1 MKIKEK
7 ELKTFY
13 IFLLSQFVSQFGS
26 RLTSYGLILWAYNQS
41 GSVLSIALLSVSYL
55 LPEILLNF
63 IAGSISDRWNKKSI
77 MLISDC
83 IAAVSS
89 CFIIFLLITQNMKIE
104 YLYIINIIL
113 GITDAFQIPASEVT
127 ISLIVS
133 KDDYIKTSGM
143 QSFCKSFIDI
153 FYPVIATV
161 IYAIGG
167 LEAIVSI
174 DLFTFAFAFVTL
186 AVFIK
191 IPEMQHNSAEQE
203 SIWQKCVSGI
213 KYIKQECGIKE
224 LILFMA
230 FVNLI
235 AAIYTT
241 NLAPMILSRTINNRI
256 QLGIVNTSI
265 GIAGLVGSLI
275 VARMKNVKNKVQLI
289 LNIMTF
295 SFLICNTMLG
305 IGRNYYI
312 WTIAVFLGNS
322 LIPVLMANVTY
333 IMRTRVPI
341 HMQGRVFSA
350 RNTLQY
356 AVIPIGNLL
365 GGILSDKVFEPLM
378 LEPSKWSIF
387 FEILVGSGNGSGI
400 ALLYVCLGI
409 AGVLG
414 CWLFGKN
421 KKFRMLD
428 DD

>member
-41 GSVLSIALLSVSYL
+41 GSVLSLALLSVSYL

-83 IAAVSS
+83 IAAVAS
-89 CFIIFLLITQNMKIE
+89 CFIIFLLITQSMKIE

-161 IYAIGG
+161 IYAFGG
-167 LEAIVSI
+167 LEAIVCI
-174 DLFTFAFAFVTL
+174 DLFTFAFAFVAL

-191 IPEMQHNSAEQE
+191 IPEMQYKSVEQE
-203 SIWQKCVSGI
+203 SIWQKCLSGI

-265 GIAGLVGSLI
+265 GIAGLIGSII
-275 VARMKNVKNKVQLI
+275 VARMKNVKKKVPLI

-356 AVIPIGNLL
+356 MVIPIGNLL
-365 GGILSDKVFEPLM
+365 GGILSDKVFEPIM
-378 LEPSKWSIF
+378 LEPSKWSNF
-387 FEILVGSGNGSGI
+387 FEIFVGSGNGSGI

-409 AGVLG
+409 VGLLG

-428 DD
+428 DN

>member
-13 IFLLSQFVSQFGS
+13 VFLLSQFVSQFGS

-41 GSVLSIALLSVSYL
+41 GSVLSLALLSVSYL

-83 IAAVSS
+83 IAAVAS
-89 CFIIFLLITQNMKIE
+89 CFIIFLLITQSMKIE

-161 IYAIGG
+161 IYAFGG
-167 LEAIVSI
+167 LEAIVCI

-191 IPEMQHNSAEQE
+191 IPEMQYKSVEQE

-241 NLAPMILSRTINNRI
+241 NLAPMILSRTINNSI

-265 GIAGLVGSLI
+265 GIAGLIGSII
-275 VARMKNVKNKVQLI
+275 VARMKNVKKKIPLI

-356 AVIPIGNLL
+356 MVIPIGNLL

-378 LEPSKWSIF
+378 LEPSKLSNF

-400 ALLYVCLGI
+400 ALFYVCLGI

-428 DD
+428 DN

>member
-41 GSVLSIALLSVSYL
+41 GSVLSLALLSVSYL

-77 MLISDC
+77 MLMSDC
-83 IAAVSS
+83 IAAVAS
-89 CFIIFLLITQNMKIE
+89 CFIIFLLITQSMKIE

-161 IYAIGG
+161 IYAFGG
-167 LEAIVSI
+167 LEAIVCI

-186 AVFIK
+186 AVFIE
-191 IPEMQHNSAEQE
+191 IPEMQYKPVEQE

-265 GIAGLVGSLI
+265 GIAGLIGSII
-275 VARMKNVKNKVQLI
+275 VARMKNVKKKIPLI

-356 AVIPIGNLL
+356 MVIPIGNLL

-378 LEPSKWSIF
+378 LEPSKLSNF

-400 ALLYVCLGI
+400 ALFYVCLGI
-409 AGVLG
+409 VGVLG

-428 DD
+428 DN